1 LPTAAAKLPAAD
13 PTHVFHRGV
22 VAILPVAFLIEI
34 KARLGYRKVL
44 EQGTLIDGD
53 AGMFSTVDLLV
64 KIASSFCKK

>member
-34 KARLGYRKVL
+34 KARLGHKKVL
-44 EQGTLIDGD
+44 EQGTLIEG
-53 AGMFSTVDLLV
+53 GCSVQLTSLL
-64 KIASSFCKK
+64 KMY